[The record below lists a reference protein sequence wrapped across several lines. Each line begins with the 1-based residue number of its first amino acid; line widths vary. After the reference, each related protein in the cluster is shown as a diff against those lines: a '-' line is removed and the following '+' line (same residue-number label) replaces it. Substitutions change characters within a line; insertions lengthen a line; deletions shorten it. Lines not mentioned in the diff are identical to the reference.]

1 MSLVL
6 DAGALVALERGDVG
20 VWAFYNHALVT
31 GYPATTHGGVV
42 AQVWR
47 GGSGRQARLAVAMN
61 GVTVAGLDD
70 ALGRAAG
77 VLLGRAGTS
86 DAIDAALVVLARDDD
101 RVLTSDPMDIA
112 HLAAAAGKHL
122 DIVPV

>member
-6 DAGALVALERGDVG
+6 DAGALVALERGDRTA
-20 VWAFYNHALVT
+20 WAFVKNSLAASD
-31 GYPATTHGGVV
+31 PPRTHGGVL

-47 GGSGRQARLAVAMN
+47 GGTGRQARLAVAMG
-61 GVTVAGLDD
+61 GVVVLGLDD
-70 ALGRAAG
+70 ELGRAAG
-77 VLLGRAGTS
+77 ILLGRAGTS

-112 HLAAAAGKHL
+112 HLAAVAGKHL